1 LVQSDQ
7 RIKQILGMPSTSTH
21 YRREIFRNFTAKPVL
36 TSALQSWANP
46 QFEDNGAMERLYP
59 ATECARFHEAATAQ
73 LDSVCEAKMITPDVS
88 HGSRGMRTDSGWKLI
103 LESVSPRKSIQTE
116 IVYYSDGGEPVV
128 RSAWEN
134 VRPAAE
140 IMESCLQCEEDVAE
154 ALYEDPEGW
163 SAASRR
169 MLKPLYDLGY
179 KDSRAGLVDPAS
191 GTLIIG
197 TAKWKYQP
205 TSPPSESGRSG
216 PVILQILLPPSDQ
229 RLEPSQLCWEY
240 DGELTVS
247 EVRGQ
252 GDEGI

>member
-1 LVQSDQ
+1 MNLAAESFFQ
-7 RIKQILGMPSTSTH
+7 
-21 YRREIFRNFTAKPVL
+21 
-36 TSALQSWANP
+36 SALQCWSNPEFDTHSTKELMYPVTDLTEFEPAANAHW
-46 QFEDNGAMERLYP
+46 N
-59 ATECARFHEAATAQ
+59 
-73 LDSVCEAKMITPDVS
+73 SVREAKMIMPELT
-88 HGSRGMRTDSGWKLI
+88 HGSYATKIDGGWKLV
-103 LESVSPRKSIQTE
+103 LDSVSPRKSVTTE
-116 IVYYSDGGEPVV
+116 VVYYANGKNPSI
-128 RSAWEN
+128 RSFWKN

-140 IMESCLQCEEDVAE
+140 IVASCLDREQEVEE

-169 MLKPLYDLGY
+169 MLRPLYDLGY
-179 KDSRAGLVDPAS
+179 KDSREGLVDPAS
-191 GTLIIG
+191 GTLITG

-216 PVILQILLPPSDQ
+216 PVILQISLPPSDQ
-229 RLEPSQLCWEY
+229 RLELSQLCWEY